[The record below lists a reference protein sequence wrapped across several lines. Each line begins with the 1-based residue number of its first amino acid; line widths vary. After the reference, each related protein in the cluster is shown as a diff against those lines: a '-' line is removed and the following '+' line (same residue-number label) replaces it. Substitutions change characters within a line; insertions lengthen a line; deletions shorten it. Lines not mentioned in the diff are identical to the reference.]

1 MPYFNN
7 VNEIEGL
14 ISRLI
19 DKLDASRTEELSL
32 ELDDV
37 KIRLARHGE
46 MPPPHPAASMPISA
60 PASLPASMPAPD
72 PDPDPLPAEPIP
84 VEPKAPAA
92 AVERRTVNAPLLGV
106 AYAAPSPDAAPFVT
120 VGQTV
125 TKGDII
131 CIIEAMKVMN
141 EIEADTDGV
150 IAEILFKNGEMV
162 EYNQPLVEIK

>member
-7 VNEIEGL
+7 ASEIEGL
-14 ISRLI
+14 IARLI

-37 KIRLARHGE
+37 KIRLTRHAAPVSPVPVPT
-46 MPPPHPAASMPISA
+46 MPAVPSAPPHA
-60 PASLPASMPAPD
+60 PTPEQ
-72 PDPDPLPAEPIP
+72 AEPP
-84 VEPKAPAA
+84 VPSSAAP
-92 AVERRTVNAPLLGV
+92 RQTVNAPLLGV
-106 AYAAPSPDAAPFVT
+106 AYAAPSPEAAPFVT
-120 VGQTV
+120 VGQKV
-125 TKGDII
+125 KKGDII

-141 EIEADTDGV
+141 EIEADTDGE